1 MPELNEVL
9 SGLTQ
14 AIIDG
19 DPDQARAL
27 AEQGAAAGFD
37 PLAMVEKGLR
47 PGMDVIGERFGSGD
61 CFLPELVMAAESMK
75 AALTVIDPLLRASQ
89 QQKNVA
95 GKVVLATVLGDIHE
109 IGKTLVGTM
118 LTASGFEV
126 TDLGVNVPVEKIVQA
141 VGETQADI
149 VGLSALLTTTMQQQR
164 RVIEALDAQGLRA
177 ACKVI
182 VGGAPTNADWA
193 RQIEADGYG
202 ENAADAVRVA
212 RALMNKQEVL

>member
-9 SGLTQ
+9 AGLTQ
-14 AIIDG
+14 AVIEG
-19 DPDQARAL
+19 EADQARSL

-37 PLAMVEKGLR
+37 ALTLIEKGLR
-47 PGMDVIGERFGSGD
+47 PGMDVIGDRFGSGD
-61 CFLPELVMAAESMK
+61 CFLPELVMAAEAMK
-75 AALTVIDPLLRASQ
+75 SALGVLDPLLRASQ
-89 QQKNVA
+89 QQKTVA

-118 LTASGFEV
+118 LTAAGFEV
-126 TDLGVNVPVEKIVQA
+126 TDLGVNVPTEQIVQA
-141 VGETQADI
+141 VGDTKADI

-177 ACKVI
+177 SCKVI
-182 VGGAPTNADWA
+182 IGGAPTNADWA

-202 ENAADAVRVA
+202 ENAAEAVRVA
-212 RALMNKQEVL
+212 RALMGKQEVL